1 MAVIGID
8 LGTTN
13 SLAACWK
20 DGKLELIPNEGKDVL
35 FPSAVGYVEGEGFLV
50 GAAAKER
57 LLTHPEDTVAS
68 FKCFM
73 GTAKEYRLGGRMYTP
88 MELSAMV
95 LERLKRN
102 AERVLQ
108 EEIEEAIVTVPAYF
122 NDRQRSD
129 TKKAAQVAGLKVERL
144 INEPSAAALAYRMAV
159 GQEDRTLI
167 VFDFGGGTLDL
178 SYVECFD
185 NVIEIVAVAGDNH
198 LGGDDIDRAIQS
210 YFCRENGLA
219 EAELAPEDRARIRH
233 LAEQAKCAIS
243 APGQA
248 DMELIVGG
256 KVCRAQL
263 TEDILFEL
271 CMPLFGK
278 MKELFLHL
286 LEDADS
292 RVSQIDD
299 LVMVGGSS
307 RLGVVRRF
315 LSELLGKEPVVLDET
330 DRVVALGAG
339 IYAGIRR
346 RGEEIRDMLLTD
358 VCPFTLGIGVRNRS
372 GQDKNVLSPMIERNS
387 TLPASCKN
395 RFVTTSDYQ
404 SEILVKIYQGEEYYV
419 DDNVYLGEVAIE
431 VALKPAGQAWVDVRF
446 TYDINGIL
454 HVSVENEMGERRQIL
469 LANQTLSA
477 EELER
482 YTKELE
488 KIMLPPIEQ
497 PKNREMLDRFLEYF
511 ENSTGERREQI
522 GAMIGH
528 ITRGLCSG
536 RKKTVRSAQEIAGS
550 WLAILEENQDT
561 REKRLFDGKASY
573 DWEDEEDYPVDGDAG
588 QGGEEE
594 NRADGDAGPGGEEEN
609 RADGDA
615 GPGGE
620 EENRADGDAGQG
632 GEEENRADGDAGPG
646 GEEENRVD
654 GDAGPGGEEDYPAD
668 GDAGRFC
675 EEEEHDDEE

>member
-1 MAVIGID
+1 MAIIGID

-13 SLAACWK
+13 SLAACWR
-20 DGKLELIPNEGKDVL
+20 DGRLELIPGEDGNVL

-57 LLTHPEDTVAS
+57 LLTNPGDTVAS

-73 GTAKEYRLGGRMYTP
+73 GTAKEYRLGSRMYTP

-108 EEIEEAIVTVPAYF
+108 EEVEEAIVTVPAYF
-122 NDRQRSD
+122 NDKQRSD
-129 TKKAAQVAGLKVERL
+129 TKKAAQVAGLRVERL

-159 GQEDRTLI
+159 GEEDRTLI

-210 YFCRENGLA
+210 HFCKVNGLV
-219 EAELAPEDRARIRH
+219 EEKLSLEELARIRN
-233 LAEQAKCAIS
+233 LAEQSKCALS
-243 APGQA
+243 ASGQA
-248 DMELIVGG
+248 DMGLTVGG
-256 KVCRAQL
+256 RVCRAQL
-263 TEDILFEL
+263 NEDILFEI

-278 MKELFLHL
+278 MKQLFLHL

-307 RLGVVRRF
+307 RLGVVKRF

-358 VCPFTLGIGVRNRS
+358 VCPFTLGIGIRNRS
-372 GQDKNVLSPMIERNS
+372 GQDKNILSPMIERNS
-387 TLPASCKN
+387 TLPASCRN

-404 SEILVKIYQGEEYYV
+404 REILVKIYQGEEYYV

-431 VALKPAGQAWVDVRF
+431 VALKPAGQAWVEVQF

-469 LANQTLSA
+469 LANQALSE

-482 YTKELE
+482 YSKELE
-488 KIMLPPIEQ
+488 KIMRPPMEQ
-497 PKNREMLDRFLEYF
+497 PENQEMLARFLAYF
-511 ENSTGERREQI
+511 ENSTGERREHI
-522 GAMIGH
+522 GAMIDY
-528 ITRGLCSG
+528 ITQGLCSG
-536 RKKTVRSAQEIAGS
+536 RKKTVRNAIENARA
-550 WLAILEENQDT
+550 WLAMLEETQDT
-561 REKRLFDGKASY
+561 REERLFDGRDFY
-573 DWEDEEDYPVDGDAG
+573 DWE
-588 QGGEEE
+588 
-594 NRADGDAGPGGEEEN
+594 
-609 RADGDA
+609 
-615 GPGGE
+615 
-620 EENRADGDAGQG
+620 
-632 GEEENRADGDAGPG
+632 
-646 GEEENRVD
+646 
-654 GDAGPGGEEDYPAD
+654 
-668 GDAGRFC
+668 
-675 EEEEHDDEE
+675 EEEEDQEDGEASRSGLEEEQEENDDAR

>member
-1 MAVIGID
+1 MAIIGID

-13 SLAACWK
+13 SLAACWR
-20 DGKLELIPNEGKDVL
+20 DGRLELIPGEDGNVL

-57 LLTHPEDTVAS
+57 LLTNPGDTVAS

-73 GTAKEYRLGGRMYTP
+73 GTAKEYRLGSRMYTP

-108 EEIEEAIVTVPAYF
+108 EEVEEAIVTVPAYF
-122 NDRQRSD
+122 NDKQRSD
-129 TKKAAQVAGLKVERL
+129 TKKAAQVAGLRVERL

-159 GQEDRTLI
+159 GEEDRTLI

-210 YFCRENGLA
+210 HFCKVNGLV
-219 EAELAPEDRARIRH
+219 EEKLSLEELARIRN
-233 LAEQAKCAIS
+233 LAEQSKCALS
-243 APGQA
+243 ASGQA
-248 DMELIVGG
+248 DMGLTVGG
-256 KVCRAQL
+256 RVCREQL
-263 TEDILFEL
+263 NEDILFEI

-278 MKELFLHL
+278 MKQLFLHL

-307 RLGVVRRF
+307 RLGVVKRF

-358 VCPFTLGIGVRNRS
+358 VCPFTLGIGIRNRS
-372 GQDKNVLSPMIERNS
+372 GQDKNILSPMIERNS
-387 TLPASCKN
+387 TLPASCRN

-404 SEILVKIYQGEEYYV
+404 REILVKIYQGEEYYV

-431 VALKPAGQAWVDVRF
+431 VALKPAGQAWVDVQF

-469 LANQTLSA
+469 LANQALSE

-482 YTKELE
+482 YSKELE
-488 KIMLPPIEQ
+488 KIMRPPMEQ
-497 PKNREMLDRFLEYF
+497 PENQEMLARFLAYF
-511 ENSTGERREQI
+511 ENSTGERREHI
-522 GAMIGH
+522 GAMIDY
-528 ITRGLCSG
+528 ITQGLCSG
-536 RKKTVRSAQEIAGS
+536 RKKTVRNAIENARA
-550 WLAILEENQDT
+550 WLAMLEETQDT
-561 REKRLFDGKASY
+561 REERLFDGRDFY
-573 DWEDEEDYPVDGDAG
+573 DWE
-588 QGGEEE
+588 
-594 NRADGDAGPGGEEEN
+594 
-609 RADGDA
+609 
-615 GPGGE
+615 
-620 EENRADGDAGQG
+620 
-632 GEEENRADGDAGPG
+632 
-646 GEEENRVD
+646 
-654 GDAGPGGEEDYPAD
+654 
-668 GDAGRFC
+668 
-675 EEEEHDDEE
+675 EEEEDQEDGEASRSGLEEEQEENDDAR

>member
-1 MAVIGID
+1 MAIIGID

-13 SLAACWK
+13 SLAACWR
-20 DGKLELIPNEGKDVL
+20 DGRLELIPGEDGNVL

-57 LLTHPEDTVAS
+57 LLTNPGDTVAS

-73 GTAKEYRLGGRMYTP
+73 GTAKEYRLGSRMYTP

-108 EEIEEAIVTVPAYF
+108 EEVEEAIVTVPAYF
-122 NDRQRSD
+122 NDKQRSD
-129 TKKAAQVAGLKVERL
+129 TKKAAQVAGLRVERL

-159 GQEDRTLI
+159 GEEDRTLI

-210 YFCRENGLA
+210 HFCKVNGLV
-219 EAELAPEDRARIRH
+219 EEKLSLEELARIRN
-233 LAEQAKCAIS
+233 LAEQSKCALS
-243 APGQA
+243 ASGQA
-248 DMELIVGG
+248 DMGLTVGG
-256 KVCRAQL
+256 RVCRAQL
-263 TEDILFEL
+263 NEDILFEI

-278 MKELFLHL
+278 MKQLFLHL

-307 RLGVVRRF
+307 RLGVVKRF

-358 VCPFTLGIGVRNRS
+358 VCPFTLGIGIRNRS
-372 GQDKNVLSPMIERNS
+372 GQDKNILSPMIERNS
-387 TLPASCKN
+387 TLPASCRN

-404 SEILVKIYQGEEYYV
+404 RE
-419 DDNVYLGEVAIE
+419 
-431 VALKPAGQAWVDVRF
+431 
-446 TYDINGIL
+446 TT
-454 HVSVENEMGERRQIL
+454 M
-469 LANQTLSA
+469 
-477 EELER
+477 
-482 YTKELE
+482 YTW
-488 KIMLPPIEQ
+488 
-497 PKNREMLDRFLEYF
+497 
-511 ENSTGERREQI
+511 
-522 GAMIGH
+522 
-528 ITRGLCSG
+528 G
-536 RKKTVRSAQEIAGS
+536 R
-550 WLAILEENQDT
+550 W
-561 REKRLFDGKASY
+561 
-573 DWEDEEDYPVDGDAG
+573 P
-588 QGGEEE
+588 
-594 NRADGDAGPGGEEEN
+594 
-609 RADGDA
+609 
-615 GPGGE
+615 
-620 EENRADGDAGQG
+620 
-632 GEEENRADGDAGPG
+632 
-646 GEEENRVD
+646 
-654 GDAGPGGEEDYPAD
+654 
-668 GDAGRFC
+668 
-675 EEEEHDDEE
+675 

>member
-1 MAVIGID
+1 MAIIGID

-20 DGKLELIPNEGKDVL
+20 DGRLELIPGEDGQIL
-35 FPSAVGYVEGEGFLV
+35 FPSAVGYVEGQGFLV
-50 GAAAKER
+50 GAPAKER
-57 LLTHPEDTVAS
+57 LLTHPGETVAS

-73 GTAKEYRLGGRMYTP
+73 GTAKEYRLGGRTYTP

-102 AERVLQ
+102 AQRVLQ

-122 NDRQRSD
+122 NDKPRSD

-159 GQEDRTLI
+159 GQEDRALI

-198 LGGDDIDRAIQS
+198 LGGDDIDKAIQS
-210 YFCRENGLA
+210 YFCRENALT
-219 EAELAPEDRARIRH
+219 EENLPLEVLARIRH
-233 LAEQAKCAIS
+233 LAEQSKCALS
-243 APGQA
+243 AGGHV
-248 DMELIVGG
+248 DMELTVEGRT
-256 KVCRAQL
+256 CRARL

-271 CMPLFGK
+271 CMPLFEK
-278 MKELFLHL
+278 MKQLFLHL

-315 LSELLGKEPVVLDET
+315 LAELLGKEPVVLDQT

-358 VCPFTLGIGVRNRS
+358 VCPFTLGIGIRNRS

-404 SEILVKIYQGEEYYV
+404 REILVKIYQGEEYYV

-431 VALKPAGQAWVDVRF
+431 VALKPVGQAWVDVQF

-454 HVSVENEMGERRQIL
+454 HVSVENELGERRQIL
-469 LANQTLSA
+469 LANQALTA

-482 YTKELE
+482 YTKEME
-488 KIMLPPIEQ
+488 KIMRPPIEQ
-497 PKNREMLDRFLEYF
+497 PQNQEMLARFLTYF
-511 ENSTGERREQI
+511 ENSTGERRERI
-522 GAMIGH
+522 GAMIGYV
-528 ITRGLCSG
+528 TRGLCSG
-536 RKKTVRSAQEIAGS
+536 RKKAVRNAQENARA
-550 WLAILEENQDT
+550 WLTMLEEAQ
-561 REKRLFDGKASY
+561 ESKEERLFDGRAFEG
-573 DWEDEEDYPVDGDAG
+573 WDEEDEDWQD
-588 QGGEEE
+588 GEESWDSE
-594 NRADGDAGPGGEEEN
+594 GEEQDEW
-609 RADGDA
+609 
-615 GPGGE
+615 E
-620 EENRADGDAGQG
+620 EGNG
-632 GEEENRADGDAGPG
+632 
-646 GEEENRVD
+646 
-654 GDAGPGGEEDYPAD
+654 
-668 GDAGRFC
+668 
-675 EEEEHDDEE
+675 DEE

>member
-1 MAVIGID
+1 MAIIGID

-13 SLAACWK
+13 SLAVCWR
-20 DGKLELIPNEGKDVL
+20 DGRLELIPCEDGEVL
-35 FPSAVGYVEGEGFLV
+35 FPSVVGYVGGEGFLL

-57 LLTHPEDTVAS
+57 LLTHPSDTVGS

-73 GTAKEYRLGGRMYTP
+73 GTAKEYRLGGRTYTP

-102 AERVLQ
+102 AQRLLQ

-122 NDRQRSD
+122 NDKQRSD

-144 INEPSAAALAYRMAV
+144 INEPSAAALAYRMAM
-159 GQEDRTLI
+159 GEEDRTLI
-167 VFDFGGGTLDL
+167 IFDFGGGTLDL

-210 YFCRENGLA
+210 YFCRENALA
-219 EAELAPEDRARIRH
+219 EEALPLEALARIRH
-233 LAEQAKCAIS
+233 LAEQSKRALS
-243 APGQA
+243 AGGHA
-248 DMELIVGG
+248 DMELTVEGRT
-256 KVCRAQL
+256 CRARL

-271 CMPLFGK
+271 CMPLFEK
-278 MKELFLHL
+278 MKQLFLHL

-315 LSELLGKEPVVLDET
+315 LAELLGKEPVVLDQT

-372 GQDKNVLSPMIERNS
+372 GQDRNILSPMIERNS
-387 TLPASCKN
+387 TLPASCRN

-404 SEILVKIYQGEEYYV
+404 REILVKIYQGEEYYV

-431 VALKPAGQAWVDVRF
+431 VALKPAGQAWVDVQF

-469 LANQTLSA
+469 LANQALTA

-482 YTKELE
+482 YTKEME

-497 PKNREMLDRFLEYF
+497 PANREMLARFLAYF
-511 ENSTGERREQI
+511 ENSTGERRERI
-522 GAMIGH
+522 GAMIGYV
-528 ITRGLCSG
+528 TRGLCSG
-536 RKKTVRSAQEIAGS
+536 RKKAVRNAQENARA
-550 WLAILEENQDT
+550 WLNMLEEAQET
-561 REKRLFDGKASY
+561 KEERLFDGRAFES
-573 DWEDEEDYPVDGDAG
+573 WEEEDEDWGDGEESRDSEGEEQDDRVEDWNSRKENRGEGGEGDGD
-588 QGGEEE
+588 EE
-594 NRADGDAGPGGEEEN
+594 
-609 RADGDA
+609 
-615 GPGGE
+615 
-620 EENRADGDAGQG
+620 
-632 GEEENRADGDAGPG
+632 
-646 GEEENRVD
+646 
-654 GDAGPGGEEDYPAD
+654 
-668 GDAGRFC
+668 
-675 EEEEHDDEE
+675 

>member
-1 MAVIGID
+1 MAIIGID

-13 SLAACWK
+13 SLAACWR
-20 DGKLELIPNEGKDVL
+20 DGRLELIPGEDGNVL

-57 LLTHPEDTVAS
+57 LLTNPGDTVAS

-73 GTAKEYRLGGRMYTP
+73 GTAKEYRLGSRMYTP

-108 EEIEEAIVTVPAYF
+108 EEVEEAIVTVPAYF
-122 NDRQRSD
+122 NDKQRSD
-129 TKKAAQVAGLKVERL
+129 TKKAAQVAGLRVERL

-159 GQEDRTLI
+159 GEEDRTLI

-210 YFCRENGLA
+210 HFCKVNGLV
-219 EAELAPEDRARIRH
+219 EEKLSLEELARIRN
-233 LAEQAKCAIS
+233 LAEQSKCALS
-243 APGQA
+243 ASGQA
-248 DMELIVGG
+248 DMGLTVGG
-256 KVCRAQL
+256 RVCRAQL
-263 TEDILFEL
+263 NEDILFEI

-278 MKELFLHL
+278 MKQLFLHL

-307 RLGVVRRF
+307 RLGVVKRF

-330 DRVVALGAG
+330 DRVV
-339 IYAGIRR
+339 
-346 RGEEIRDMLLTD
+346 
-358 VCPFTLGIGVRNRS
+358 TLGIGIRNRS
-372 GQDKNVLSPMIERNS
+372 GQDKNILSPMIERNS
-387 TLPASCKN
+387 TLPASCRN

-404 SEILVKIYQGEEYYV
+404 REILVKIYQGEEYYV

-431 VALKPAGQAWVDVRF
+431 VALKPAGQAWVDVQF

-469 LANQTLSA
+469 LANQALSP

-482 YTKELE
+482 YAKEME

-497 PKNREMLDRFLEYF
+497 PENQKMLARFLEYF
-511 ENSTGERREQI
+511 ENSTGERRERI
-522 GAMIGH
+522 GAMIGR
-528 ITRGLCSG
+528 ITQGLCSG
-536 RKKTVRSAQEIAGS
+536 RKKAVRNAQEAARQ
-550 WLAILEENQDT
+550 WLSMLEKSQET
-561 REKRLFDGKASY
+561 KEERLFDGRDFY
-573 DWEDEEDYPVDGDAG
+573 DWDEEDAAWDGDEVSQEDGEAAHG
-588 QGGEEE
+588 SDEVSQEDGEAARDSGEESQD
-594 NRADGDAGPGGEEEN
+594 RRGEEWHREEMKQE
-609 RADGDA
+609 DG
-615 GPGGE
+615 E
-620 EENRADGDAGQG
+620 REQG
-632 GEEENRADGDAGPG
+632 NGK
-646 GEEENRVD
+646 
-654 GDAGPGGEEDYPAD
+654 
-668 GDAGRFC
+668 
-675 EEEEHDDEE
+675 

>member
-1 MAVIGID
+1 MAIIGID

-20 DGKLELIPNEGKDVL
+20 DGRLELIPGEDGEVL
-35 FPSAVGYVEGEGFLV
+35 FPSAVGYVDGEGFLV
-50 GAAAKER
+50 GAAAKKR
-57 LLTHPEDTVAS
+57 LLTHPMDTVAS

-73 GTAKEYRLGGRMYTP
+73 GTAKEYKLGGRTYTP

-102 AERVLQ
+102 AEHVLQ

-122 NDRQRSD
+122 NDKQRSD

-144 INEPSAAALAYRMAV
+144 INEPSAAALAYQMAV

-210 YFCRENGLA
+210 YFCRENALA
-219 EAELAPEDRARIRH
+219 EEKLSLEDLARIRH
-233 LAEQAKCAIS
+233 LAEQSKCALS
-243 APGQA
+243 AERET
-248 DMELIVGG
+248 DMELTVDG
-256 KVCRAQL
+256 KVCRARL
-263 TEDILFEL
+263 TEDVLFEL
-271 CMPLFGK
+271 CMPLFEK
-278 MKELFLHL
+278 MRQLFLHL

-292 RVSQIDD
+292 RVSRIDD

-358 VCPFTLGIGVRNRS
+358 VCPFTLGIGIRGRS
-372 GQDKNVLSPMIERNS
+372 GQNKNVLSPMIERNS
-387 TLPASCKN
+387 TLPAFCMN

-404 SEILVKIYQGEEYYV
+404 REILVKIYQGEEYYV
-419 DDNVYLGEVAIE
+419 DDNVYLGEVNIE
-431 VALKPAGQAWVDVRF
+431 VALKPAGQAWVDVQF

-454 HVSVENEMGERRQIL
+454 HVTVENEMGERRQIL
-469 LANQTLSA
+469 LANQALSA

-482 YTKELE
+482 YTKEME
-488 KIMLPPIEQ
+488 KIMLPPMEQ
-497 PKNREMLDRFLEYF
+497 PQNREMLARFLEYF
-511 ENSTGERREQI
+511 ENSTGARRERI
-522 GAMIGH
+522 GAMIGY
-528 ITRGLCSG
+528 ITQGLCSG
-536 RKKTVRSAQEIAGS
+536 RKKAARNARESARAWLSMLEEARETKEERLFDGRAFENWEDEDWEEADGWENGEDEDWEEVDGQEN
-550 WLAILEENQDT
+550 EENQD
-561 REKRLFDGKASY
+561 EKDIGQDSMG
-573 DWEDEEDYPVDGDAG
+573 EGDDND
-588 QGGEEE
+588 Q
-594 NRADGDAGPGGEEEN
+594 
-609 RADGDA
+609 
-615 GPGGE
+615 
-620 EENRADGDAGQG
+620 
-632 GEEENRADGDAGPG
+632 
-646 GEEENRVD
+646 
-654 GDAGPGGEEDYPAD
+654 
-668 GDAGRFC
+668 
-675 EEEEHDDEE
+675 

>member
-1 MAVIGID
+1 MAIIGID

-20 DGKLELIPNEGKDVL
+20 DGSLELIPNENGEVL

-50 GAAAKER
+50 GTAAKER
-57 LLTHPEDTVAS
+57 LLTHPGDTVAS

-73 GTAKEYRLGGRMYTP
+73 GTAKEYRLGGRTYTP

-95 LERLKRN
+95 LERLRRN

-122 NDRQRSD
+122 NDKQRSD

-144 INEPSAAALAYRMAV
+144 INEPSAAALAYRMAA
-159 GQEDRTLI
+159 GEEDRTLI

-198 LGGDDIDRAIQS
+198 LGGDDIDKAIQA

-219 EAELAPEDRARIRH
+219 EEKLTLEELAGIRH
-233 LAEQAKCAIS
+233 LAEQSKCALS
-243 APGQA
+243 ATGQV
-248 DMELIVGG
+248 DMELEVGG
-256 KVCRAQL
+256 RVCRARL
-263 TEDILFEL
+263 TEDVLFEL

-292 RVSQIDD
+292 RVSQVDD

-358 VCPFTLGIGVRNRS
+358 VCPFTLGIGIWNRS
-372 GQDKNVLSPMIERNS
+372 GQDRNILSPMIERNS
-387 TLPASCKN
+387 TLPASVKN
-395 RFVTTSDYQ
+395 RFITTSDYQ
-404 SEILVKIYQGEEYYV
+404 REILVKIYQGEEYYV
-419 DDNVYLGEVAIE
+419 DDNAYLGEVAIE
-431 VALKPAGQAWVDVRF
+431 VALKPAGQAWVDVQF

-454 HVSVENEMGERRQIL
+454 HVSVENEMGERRQIF
-469 LANQTLSA
+469 LANQALSP

-482 YTKELE
+482 YAKEME

-497 PKNREMLDRFLEYF
+497 PENQKMLARFLEYF

-522 GAMIGH
+522 GAMIGYV
-528 ITRGLCSG
+528 TRGLCSG
-536 RKKTVRSAQEIAGS
+536 RKKAVRNAQEVARQ
-550 WLAILEENQDT
+550 WLSMLEESQET
-561 REKRLFDGKASY
+561 KEERLFDGRAFY
-573 DWEDEEDYPVDGDAG
+573 GWDEETDWDEGEENWNREEVEEAHEDEREERRGSKESKQDVEKEGRDDREVKQGDREVKQGDREKDGDDREVK
-588 QGGEEE
+588 QDDREENRDGEEV
-594 NRADGDAGPGGEEEN
+594 NRADGERE
-609 RADGDA
+609 
-615 GPGGE
+615 
-620 EENRADGDAGQG
+620 QG
-632 GEEENRADGDAGPG
+632 NGK
-646 GEEENRVD
+646 
-654 GDAGPGGEEDYPAD
+654 
-668 GDAGRFC
+668 
-675 EEEEHDDEE
+675 